1 VDSAIEMST
10 IIVMTNILVTAVK
23 KAMVLMETK
32 KEIT

>member
-1 VDSAIEMST
+1 MST